1 MSERRIRNN
10 RLKRQREC
18 RRNRTLCVLAAC
30 LSLLFVFSTD
40 SFLASASEHSGQT
53 ACKYYTSIRIQEDD
67 TLYSIAGTYMDKQ
80 HYASEEAYIKELCRI
95 NFLEDE
101 MIRTGMYLIVPY
113 YDTAPASR

>member
-40 SFLASASEHSGQT
+40 SFWQVQANTVDRQPANIIPVSGFR
-53 ACKYYTSIRIQEDD
+53 K
-67 TLYSIAGTYMDKQ
+67 
-80 HYASEEAYIKELCRI
+80 
-95 NFLEDE
+95 
-101 MIRTGMYLIVPY
+101 MILFIPLLKHIYG
-113 YDTAPASR
+113 